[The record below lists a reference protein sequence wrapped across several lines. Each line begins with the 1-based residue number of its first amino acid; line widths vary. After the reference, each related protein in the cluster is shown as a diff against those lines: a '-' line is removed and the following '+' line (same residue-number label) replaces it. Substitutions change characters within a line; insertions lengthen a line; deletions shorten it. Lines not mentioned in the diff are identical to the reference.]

1 MARSPLTL
9 AAAVTAAVP
18 GARIA
23 GARRLS
29 AGGEGRFDSA
39 VATLGDGA
47 EVVVR
52 VPSDAEADQE
62 LSAQVLALRALTP
75 GVRGLLEPDAPEYL
89 GATTMPEGRA
99 VVTSMVP
106 GYQID
111 AAQIP
116 PGDGAAVSIGR
127 AFAAIHALPTSV
139 VRAAGLPERTAAD
152 ARENASR
159 VLDAA
164 AASGHLPVRLTVRWR
179 EAIDED
185 RMWAFESTVGL
196 GGVGASAL
204 LFGDDER
211 GAPVVTGVYDWHGL
225 SIDDPAIDLRW
236 LASAPDAEAD
246 VVSAYADAA
255 HRAPDGALRTRARF
269 HAEMEFARW
278 LVHGL
283 EAHRDTVVR
292 DAAALL
298 DSLADGVRD
307 FGLLDDLPRDGDADV
322 DDAIAL
328 IGSLPEQAEKSES
341 ATAIETDAYSP
352 EDLALDPDLRWD
364 DQPDGA
370 QDGDDAR
377 DGAASG
383 ERADDP
389 HSPSVA
395 TEPIDLADLQREMMS
410 SSEDGDSSRSTRS
423 SDT

>member
-29 AGGEGRFDSA
+29 ADGEGRFDSA
-39 VATLGDGA
+39 VATLGDGTEA
-47 EVVVR
+47 IVR

-62 LSAQVLALRALTP
+62 LSAQMLALRALTP
-75 GVRGLLEPDAPEYL
+75 GVRGLLSLAAPEYL
-89 GATTMPEGRA
+89 GATTLPDGRA
-99 VVTSMVP
+99 VVTSMIP

-111 AAQIP
+111 AAQLP
-116 PGDGAAVSIGR
+116 PGEGAATSVGR
-127 AFAAIHALPTSV
+127 ALAAIHALPASV

-152 ARENASR
+152 ARDNASR
-159 VLDAA
+159 VLDEA

-179 EAIDED
+179 EAVDED
-185 RMWAFESTVGL
+185 RLWTFEPTVGL
-196 GGVGASAL
+196 GGVGASAF

-211 GAPVVTGVYDWHGL
+211 GAPAVTGVYDWHGL

-246 VVSAYADAA
+246 VITAYTESA
-255 HRAPDGALRTRARF
+255 HRAPDGALRVRARF

-283 EAHRDTVVR
+283 EAHRDSVVR

-298 DSLADGVRD
+298 DSLAEGVRD

-328 IGSLPEQAEKSES
+328 LGRVPEPAEQSNP

-352 EDLALDPDLRWD
+352 EELALDPELRWGD
-364 DQPDGA
+364 EATEDEPGA
-370 QDGDDAR
+370 QQEHTDDEQREAR
-377 DGAASG
+377 QSAAS
-383 ERADDP
+383 E
-389 HSPSVA
+389 A